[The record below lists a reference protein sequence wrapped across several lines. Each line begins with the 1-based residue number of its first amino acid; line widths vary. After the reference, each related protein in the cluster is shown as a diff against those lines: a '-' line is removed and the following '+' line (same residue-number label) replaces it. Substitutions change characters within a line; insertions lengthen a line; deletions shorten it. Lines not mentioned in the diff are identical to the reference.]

1 MKQIEVVAA
10 MIHKHENNMK
20 QYFRHCFDMKVQMW
34 RPFVV
39 MALWGLIITA
49 CTDSTDNPD
58 NSDEEITTGDDASD
72 KMPFKVTQTVVNVS
86 GKSTKTVVLRYYDD
100 MPHVA
105 YIAVSDFQNMRMP
118 NKSIKVSRTAASQ
131 YQLVTSSC
139 RRS

>member
-49 CTDSTDNPD
+49 CTDSSDNPD
-58 NSDEEITTGDDASD
+58 NPGLSCWCHWRVEARSQ
-72 KMPFKVTQTVVNVS
+72 K
-86 GKSTKTVVLRYYDD
+86 
-100 MPHVA
+100 
-105 YIAVSDFQNMRMP
+105 
-118 NKSIKVSRTAASQ
+118 IKVLGKPYRLPNTF
-131 YQLVTSSC
+131 L
-139 RRS
+139 

>member
-58 NSDEEITTGDDASD
+58 NPGE
-72 KMPFKVTQTVVNVS
+72 Q
-86 GKSTKTVVLRYYDD
+86 
-100 MPHVA
+100 
-105 YIAVSDFQNMRMP
+105 IANWYA
-118 NKSIKVSRTAASQ
+118 NK
-131 YQLVTSSC
+131 
-139 RRS
+139 